1 MLERTRRFLKRFHE
15 DESGPNTVEWVLLIV
30 VGLVILIAIYLVVT
44 LMMDRMRSETNNVV
58 NNNFE

>member
-1 MLERTRRFLKRFHE
+1 MLERTRRFLKRLHE

-44 LMMDRMRSETNNVV
+44 LMMDRMRGETNNVV